1 MPPDATTPSTDTSET
16 TPRRR
21 RVPGWIWVFTPLAIG
36 LLYAAGHAL
45 FAPEP
50 TLANLPPPEAVLVQ
64 RFRDLDTLDRVSFG
78 PRGPKVRATREV
90 VAQERNVPGL
100 PGVDHT
106 APVHLVLLPRGRH
119 QDASMAIFQVE
130 DADAFEQAF
139 MRTDFLERGLI
150 RHAQHLHIG
159 GDFAAVG
166 PSRDIARRIG
176 RGDLTCEDK
185 GEDYCIAADI
195 PGLVEHVMKVPKQY
209 PWREILEA
217 LGVRPGETTF
227 VRDAETGAT
236 RAVIPGATRV
246 ERIRTSW
253 DRVKLWGWMDDGR
266 IQVDLHPS
274 AGGRVAQALATR
286 AERLEVQEFPIEI
299 NTLLRDA
306 PPHAPSDAEAW
317 LRIPYDVDRAL
328 LADVLLACGV
338 RFVSEDEGVDLLGG
352 LGAGVERRTTADMQ
366 EQRGVL
372 LWATRGAGTGYAWTL
387 GMAASSGHL
396 PALKNFLP
404 LPGAEGGS
412 VPLPE
417 GAAPVTSGDTTVP
430 RTAPAG
436 TVELAPAVPWTN
448 GAAEDERTPRVDL
461 VTFGPSAEAAM
472 AGMKNHLA
480 VASKAP
486 ADPRQAW
493 DPGEGFEHVASAW
506 IKVTRA
512 RQLLDRALE
521 PGGFLAALAGG
532 HIRAALYT
540 DGTMLRLLL
549 WREAV

>member
-1 MPPDATTPSTDTSET
+1 
-16 TPRRR
+16 
-21 RVPGWIWVFTPLAIG
+21 
-36 LLYAAGHAL
+36 
-45 FAPEP
+45 
-50 TLANLPPPEAVLVQ
+50 
-64 RFRDLDTLDRVSFG
+64 
-78 PRGPKVRATREV
+78 
-90 VAQERNVPGL
+90 
-100 PGVDHT
+100 
-106 APVHLVLLPRGRH
+106 
-119 QDASMAIFQVE
+119 MAIFQVE

-227 VRDAETGAT
+227 VRDAETGQT

-274 AGGRVAQALATR
+274 ADGRVAQALATR
-286 AERLEVQEFPIEI
+286 MEHVGTIPPRVGTAPFRSS
-299 NTLLRDA
+299 A
-306 PPHAPSDAEAW
+306 PPFAPADSEAW
-317 LRIPYDVDRAL
+317 LRIPYKADRGF
-328 LADVLLACGV
+328 LAEALLACGV

-352 LGAGVERRTTADMQ
+352 LATGIEPPSQPNHQG
-366 EQRGVL
+366 GVL

-387 GMAASSGHL
+387 GMAAASGHM

-417 GAAPVTSGDTTVP
+417 GAAPVTTGDTTVP

-472 AGMKNHLA
+472 AGMRNHLA
-480 VASKAP
+480 VASKP
-486 ADPRQAW
+486 PSDPRQAW